1 MRQATFD
8 PARDLTLY
16 FRCNRAG
23 SKDFVF
29 VRSNGSA
36 YSFIYTDDL
45 ELNIYK
51 NQGDKKKLI
60 SLTYI
65 SGLSLNVNTLTAT
78 ITSSISNINE
88 GEYYWELFRTDL
100 EKTWLCGD
108 AIFHNGKFD
117 GVLNDSETITV
128 TEDGE
133 DILITIQDNN
143 PLISRVQSVTSAA
156 TVTPNADE
164 DDAVK
169 ITAQATALL
178 LANPSG
184 TPTEMQGIVI
194 RIKDNGTARAI
205 TYGNQ
210 YREIGTTLPTT
221 TVISKT
227 IYLAIVWN
235 ATDSKWDVIG
245 VREEV

>member
-1 MRQATFD
+1 MKQATFD

-29 VRSNGSA
+29 VRSDGSA

-65 SGLSLNVNTLTAT
+65 SGLSLNVNRLTAT
-78 ITSSISNINE
+78 ITSSLSNINE
-88 GEYYWELFRTDL
+88 GEYYWELYRTDL

-117 GVLNDSETITV
+117 GVENDSETITV
-128 TEDGE
+128 SEDGE
-133 DILITIQDNN
+133 DILVTIQDSDSLNTRS
-143 PLISRVQSVTSAA
+143 ISTTSTA
-156 TVTPNADE
+156 TLTPNVDSYDLFVISAQAAALLIANPTGTAVLGNGFMIDLE
-164 DDAVK
+164 DD
-169 ITAQATALL
+169 
-178 LANPSG
+178 
-184 TPTEMQGIVI
+184 
-194 RIKDNGTARAI
+194 GTARAI
-205 TYGNQ
+205 TYGNL
-210 YREIGTTLPTT
+210 YDDTFVDLPST
-221 TVISKT
+221 TV
-227 IYLAIVWN
+227 L
-235 ATDSKWDVIG
+235 
-245 VREEV
+245 EVKG

>member
-164 DDAVK
+164 DDGVK
-169 ITAQATALL
+169 ITAQAEALL

-184 TPTEMQGIVI
+184 TPSEMQGIVI

-235 ATDSKWDVIG
+235 ATDSFWDVVG